1 MNAGRR
7 RALAAGLVA
16 TALYVSGA
24 ALSGHLSPIARRPLL
39 DGLAPPTP
47 YRWVE
52 PPVELVS
59 SNEPPTPG
67 RFKIRLGPEG
77 SRTSV
82 MTTDDAQVTWI
93 APKGAFAFADG
104 ERAVEVTIEPLAP
117 SAAVEPEPP
126 LEIAGNVYL
135 LEATYRP
142 SGDPAPLATDS
153 TIILLY
159 PLLSNDHGGHAIVS
173 SGDGAGWIALETSD
187 LPSIQQADAELDVV
201 GYVAVARTGSPSPSP
216 PASGGGGSSLGTIL
230 VSSAIAVLTF
240 VAVYL
245 IFGARRPS
253 KRPDGRG

>member
-1 MNAGRR
+1 MSVARR

-16 TALYVSGA
+16 LALYASGA
-24 ALSGHLSPIARRPLL
+24 ALSGHLSPLAGRPLL

-52 PPVELVS
+52 PPIELVT
-59 SNEPPTPG
+59 SNEPPSSG
-67 RFKIRLGPEG
+67 RFKIRVGPEG

-93 APKGAFAFADG
+93 APKGSFAFAEG
-104 ERAVEVTIEPLAP
+104 QRAVEITIEPLAP
-117 SAAVEPEPP
+117 SAAAEPEPP

-135 LEATYRP
+135 LEAAYRP
-142 SGDPAPLATDS
+142 SGDPAPLAMDS
-153 TIILLY
+153 TIVLVY
-159 PLLSNDHGGHAIVS
+159 PLLSNDHGGHTVLAS
-173 SGDGAGWIALETSD
+173 ETGTEWTALQTSD

-216 PASGGGGSSLGTIL
+216 SASGGGTSVGTIL

-253 KRPDGRG
+253 KRPGRRA